1 MDQIKVGR
9 GSCLTVGLLLAAF
22 LAGVVYGQAPRGQ
35 ALGGQAPA
43 GTAPGSAPPAAVNT
57 PPDKVVLKVGDTS
70 ITAGDIDKAI
80 SGLTPQAQR
89 SLVGQNQG
97 RRPIGEEYVL
107 MLVLSQQALAHHLE
121 STPEFKE
128 LLALSRI
135 KILASQE
142 YQQLVQK
149 TVVTPEDTSKYYAA
163 HQSEFDE
170 IKVLQVV
177 VRKQPPG
184 AKAGTPGFTAEEA
197 KARAEEIR
205 KAFIAGDDPAKIAD
219 KYQVESLVRVDSH
232 PFPVHRGSMRADMEK
247 AAFDLKPGQ
256 VTEVFDLGQA
266 LAFVKVV
273 SHQSEDLHAASVRIE
288 ATLRQQKISNAIDT
302 LKKNA
307 KVWMDDAYFAS
318 QPRGWQALKP
328 QTMTGDPVNP

>member
-9 GSCLTVGLLLAAF
+9 GSWLTGGLLFAAI
-22 LAGVVYGQAPRGQ
+22 LVGVVYGQAP
-35 ALGGQAPA
+35 GGQAPP
-43 GTAPGSAPPAAVNT
+43 GTTPAPAPAAPATT

-70 ITAGDIDKAI
+70 VTAGEIEKAI
-80 SGLTPQAQR
+80 QGLTPQAQR
-89 SLVGQNQG
+89 SLAGQNQG
-97 RRPIGEEYVL
+97 RRPIGDEYVM
-107 MLVLSQQALAHHLE
+107 MLVLSQQALAHHLD

-128 LLALSRI
+128 LVALSRI

-142 YQQLVQK
+142 YQQILQK
-149 TVVTPEDTSKYYAA
+149 AVVTPEDISKYFAA

-177 VRKQPPG
+177 IRKKAPG
-184 AKAGTPGFTAEEA
+184 AKEGGPGFTAEEA
-197 KARAEEIR
+197 KTRAEEIR

-232 PFPVHRGSMRADMEK
+232 PYPVHRGSMREDMEK
-247 AAFDLKPGQ
+247 AAFELKPGE

-273 SHQSEDLHAASVRIE
+273 SHETQDLKNVSVRIE
-288 ATLRQQKISNAIDT
+288 STLRQQKINNAIDA

-307 KVWMDDAYFAS
+307 KTWMDDAYFAS
-318 QPRGWQALKP
+318 PPGGRQPLKP
-328 QTMTGDPVNP
+328 QTMIGGPLTP